1 MIHKPRGVLTRGH
14 RYKLLVVKNVHRRVY
29 KSSSHQVLEN
39 VSWRYYLY
47 HQVLSN
53 AKCKQQADN
62 EPEDPASSEATRESL
77 RRNTLADKDEETT
90 LRCLVVLCYTILAL
104 SFLVLH
110 RQMPVGPKYRY
121 CISELNPVVI
131 YSGMALS
138 SVFILAKA
146 LLAYPPYRIH

>member
-90 LRCLVVLCYTILAL
+90 LHCLVVLCYTILAL
-104 SFLVLH
+104 SFYAWSSL
-110 RQMPVGPKYRY
+110 GPKYCY

-146 LLAYPPYRIH
+146 LLAYPPCRIS